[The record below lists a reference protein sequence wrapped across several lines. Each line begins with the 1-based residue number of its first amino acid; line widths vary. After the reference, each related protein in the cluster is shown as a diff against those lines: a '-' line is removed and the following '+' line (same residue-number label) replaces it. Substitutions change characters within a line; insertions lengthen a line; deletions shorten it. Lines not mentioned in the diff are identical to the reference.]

1 MDRKPSD
8 LTGGTDGEEML
19 KASFKALQKD
29 SFSMADILIISDF
42 IFPIPKKATAAK
54 IQEEKL
60 RGTRFYGLHI
70 GSGNSGPGG
79 IRQDYGQILED
90 IRMTFKD
97 LPFLLFRQHGLQ
109 PSRHTAM
116 AARTD

>member
-8 LTGGTDGEEML
+8 LPGGTDGEEML

-79 IRQDYGQILED
+79 YDRILD
-90 IRMTFKD
+90 KYWKI
-97 LPFLLFRQHGLQ
+97 
-109 PSRHTAM
+109 SV
-116 AARTD
+116 

>member
-60 RGTRFYGLHI
+60 RIQEEKLRGTRFYGLHI

-79 IRQDYGQILED
+79 YDRILD
-90 IRMTFKD
+90 KYWKI
-97 LPFLLFRQHGLQ
+97 
-109 PSRHTAM
+109 SV
-116 AARTD
+116 